1 MVPGIVF
8 AKGKQEANT
17 LPSENHKVWGIL
29 EHHFV
34 NQESMWKKDSF
45 VSQQKARRKLYFTV
59 IGDMGAQRAQLKP
72 IPKQPGCARLCRA
85 VSLTW
90 NKQSAHNS
98 RLMVNV

>member
-72 IPKQPGCARLCRA
+72 IPKQPGCARLCTA

-98 RLMVNV
+98 RFMVNV

>member
-8 AKGKQEANT
+8 AKGKQEANI
-17 LPSENHKVWGIL
+17 LPSESHKVWGIL